1 VEKLILFFIPENLSI
16 FLDIMI
22 SETPT
27 SAPFPVDFFLKPSAR
42 EQSKIAK
49 MLCVSKEE
57 APCNI
62 PVRVGIFFDGTN
74 NNLERDR
81 NGVRT
86 GVLDPRTKKPVP
98 INNVV
103 VDVNEASHSNVARLF
118 SAYPGEKSGY
128 YPYYIP
134 GVGTPFKEIGELTES
149 DEGKA
154 FAKGGQPRIIWGLLQ
169 VLNAIHRTVYG
180 DETPLYKSDKAG
192 ELARTYDD
200 AVGHKKV
207 PHPST
212 GRERF
217 MTHSDWFA
225 EHIEELKAAMAAQP
239 KPHIPSLTLSVFGFS
254 RGAAEAVAFCQ
265 LFADLLKPA
274 GDKAW
279 KFAGILTTIDF
290 LGVFDTVATVGSS
303 GSVAKTTIAPARCSM
318 AIGPGPMNCSSRCHP
333 ASWQACIVLPRMS
346 SA

>member
-1 VEKLILFFIPENLSI
+1 
-16 FLDIMI
+16 M
-22 SETPT
+22 
-27 SAPFPVDFFLKPSAR
+27 
-42 EQSKIAK
+42 
-49 MLCVSKEE
+49 
-57 APCNI
+57 
-62 PVRVGIFFDGTN
+62 RVGLFFDGTN

-81 NGVRT
+81 NGIGT
-86 GVLDPRTKKPVP
+86 GVLDLRTKKPTP

-103 VDVNEASHSNVARLF
+103 IDANEASHSNVARLF
-118 SAYPGEKSGY
+118 SAYPGDKTKNGY
-128 YPYYIP
+128 FSYYIP

-169 VLNAIHRTVYG
+169 VLNAVHLTIVGKLMYES
-180 DETPLYKSDKAG
+180 DEAG
-192 ELARTYDD
+192 ELARTYDN

-225 EHIEELKAAMAAQP
+225 EHIEKLKVAVAAQP

-265 LFADLLKPA
+265 LFADLLTPREGKVQE
-274 GDKAW
+274 
-279 KFAGILTTIDF
+279 FAGILASIDF

-303 GSVAKTTIAPARCSM
+303 ASVAKTTIAPGAM
-318 AIGPGPMNCSSRCHP
+318 FDGHWAWANELLKP
-333 ASWQACIVLPRMS
+333 LPRCVQAGMHCIALPRTS